1 MRQPKSQVFDVFLL
15 DDSKSGGKTLDL
27 KVSLFADDQSLA
39 TLRSDMKGFE
49 KSSAAITFFGL
60 QATKNEKGYTVQS
73 SKDFFWVQASGDRAT
88 ALKEAAATLHS
99 LPPESREIIQASF
112 RNRSH

>member
-27 KVSLFADDQSLA
+27 KVSLFADDQALA
-39 TLRSDMKGFE
+39 GLRAEMKGLE
-49 KSSAAITFFGL
+49 KSSTSATFFGL

-73 SKDFFWVQASGDRAT
+73 SKDFFWVQGVGSQSGSLEGSSVCAAQLAT
-88 ALKEAAATLHS
+88 GIPRDHPSK
-99 LPPESREIIQASF
+99 F
-112 RNRSH
+112 